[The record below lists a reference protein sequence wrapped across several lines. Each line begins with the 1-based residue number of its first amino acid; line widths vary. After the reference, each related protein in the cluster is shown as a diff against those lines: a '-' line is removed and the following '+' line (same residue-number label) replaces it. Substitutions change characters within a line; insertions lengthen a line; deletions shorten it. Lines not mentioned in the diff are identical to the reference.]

1 MVDELTQES
10 FQTGKAIVTVSVDL
24 ITAIADAC
32 KRSEQQNPGMSEEQK
47 ETLLGKVVDKVMS
60 NYKETHG
67 SLKGFNREGKDV
79 THIDVND
86 ERTAELLE
94 KACKKSHIPVD
105 MKKVTRADGSI
116 THTAFCEVKS
126 IDQMAALLKMAS
138 EQVLEEQKEMT
149 KTLVLYDDKGKE
161 KSTLKDLSEV
171 LGKETIDTYNTSDTR
186 ETSQSYGLN
195 YQKLGRELMSQD
207 RLALMDG
214 GKCILQVRGVRPFF
228 SDKVDITAHEMY
240 KELSDFDKKNQF
252 DIEKYVSEYGRPKFS
267 KKDKFIELDLTGVKY
282 PDDLV
287 NFAMEEARMMK
298 KAEQNEAAVLQ

>member
-1 MVDELTQES
+1 M
-10 FQTGKAIVTVSVDL
+10 TVSVDL

-47 ETLLGKVVDKVMS
+47 GKVVDKVMS

-126 IDQMAALLKMAS
+126 IDQVAALLKMAS

-149 KTLVLYDDKGKE
+149 KTLVL
-161 KSTLKDLSEV
+161 
-171 LGKETIDTYNTSDTR
+171 
-186 ETSQSYGLN
+186 
-195 YQKLGRELMSQD
+195 
-207 RLALMDG
+207 
-214 GKCILQVRGVRPFF
+214 
-228 SDKVDITAHEMY
+228 
-240 KELSDFDKKNQF
+240 
-252 DIEKYVSEYGRPKFS
+252 
-267 KKDKFIELDLTGVKY
+267 
-282 PDDLV
+282 
-287 NFAMEEARMMK
+287 
-298 KAEQNEAAVLQ
+298 

>member
-161 KSTLKDLSEV
+161 VMSADFVNNGEINMDDVETLSRFSTRFEIKDHKNEV
-171 LGKETIDTYNTSDTR
+171 LESGSITPNARRKSRKRRENIIRRRISRLRRESRTR
-186 ETSQSYGLN
+186 RSSHRRNRKTRTGSVKKRRKRAGIQVCRWCLWE
-195 YQKLGRELMSQD
+195 R
-207 RLALMDG
+207 RILAVPYSM
-214 GKCILQVRGVRPFF
+214 
-228 SDKVDITAHEMY
+228 T
-240 KELSDFDKKNQF
+240 
-252 DIEKYVSEYGRPKFS
+252 
-267 KKDKFIELDLTGVKY
+267 
-282 PDDLV
+282 
-287 NFAMEEARMMK
+287 
-298 KAEQNEAAVLQ
+298 